1 MGDLRE
7 DGLDDNGLCVS
18 PTRPWSAQKHR
29 LISNY
34 ARILAT
40 GMKKKWD
47 CRVYVDLFA
56 GAGIARVKDTG
67 ELVRGSPI
75 LALEMPDKFDRYVF
89 CEAEEEY
96 LLALKK
102 RVVAGHPDANVA
114 YVHGDSNE
122 NVDRVLAAIP
132 EGNPRHKVLTLC
144 GADPYSTKDLAFAT
158 IRRLSTR
165 RMDFLVLIA
174 SFMDAN
180 RNEEIYAREG
190 DKRIERFLG
199 NPSWRDEWREA
210 MQRPDAKFG
219 TFIVSQFT
227 KEMKKLGYLAGTPVP
242 VRLAEKN
249 VRLYHLAFYS
259 RHQLG
264 ITFWDAARKSSD
276 DQKTLFDV

>member
-1 MGDLRE
+1 
-7 DGLDDNGLCVS
+7 
-18 PTRPWSAQKHR
+18 
-29 LISNY
+29 
-34 ARILAT
+34 
-40 GMKKKWD
+40 MKKRWD

-56 GAGIARVKDTG
+56 GAGIARVTDTG
-67 ELVRGSPI
+67 RLVRGSPL

-89 CEAEEEY
+89 CEAKEEWSA
-96 LLALKK
+96 ALKK
-102 RVVAGHPDANVA
+102 RVIAAHPHANVA

-122 NVDRVLAAIP
+122 TVGRILASIP
-132 EGNPRHKVLTLC
+132 EGSPQYKVLTLC
-144 GADPYSTKDLAFAT
+144 AADPYSTKDLAFAT
-158 IRRLSTR
+158 IRRLSAR

-180 RNEEIYAREG
+180 RNEETYAREG

-210 MQRPDAKFG
+210 KQRPDAKFG

-227 KEMKKLGYLAGTPVP
+227 IEMKKLGYLAGTPVP

-259 RHQLG
+259 KHRLG
-264 ITFWDAARKSSD
+264 IKFWDAARESSD
-276 DQKTLFDV
+276 DQTTLFKL